1 MMPKRTTMHPLD
13 VVDFNILKRESRLR
27 EKYQRLIT
35 HESETVKH
43 LYQMFS
49 PNTSNKMRA
58 TREIEPYDDLNS
70 LREKNMGQRMA
81 DLRKKIYTQR
91 KAQETAVVKPKVRKL
106 VQQQPSIPT
115 APIMNIEEVE
125 IFSE

>member
-1 MMPKRTTMHPLD
+1 MPKRTTMHPLD

-43 LYQMFS
+43 LYKMFS

-70 LREKNMGQRMA
+70 LREKNMG
-81 DLRKKIYTQR
+81 
-91 KAQETAVVKPKVRKL
+91 
-106 VQQQPSIPT
+106 
-115 APIMNIEEVE
+115 
-125 IFSE
+125 